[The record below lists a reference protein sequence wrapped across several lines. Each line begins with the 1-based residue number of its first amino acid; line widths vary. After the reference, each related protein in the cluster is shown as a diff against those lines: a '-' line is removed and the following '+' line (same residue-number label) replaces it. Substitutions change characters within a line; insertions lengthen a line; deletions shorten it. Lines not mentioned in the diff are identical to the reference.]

1 MPAPLVCT
9 DKLRILKRQR
19 SIESFRMLPIGL
31 GLLIVASQVFNA
43 AEPLFGQDAA
53 ATVTE
58 TAPNYAA
65 TLKPFLETH
74 CATCH
79 LNGESEAGIDLSK
92 FEDGTSLLKDRMM
105 WERVA
110 EVITA
115 GTMPPEDAPKRPAN
129 EEVVAVCNAL
139 TQYYQ
144 FIDRTAKPD
153 PGRVTMRR
161 LNRVEYRNT
170 VRDLFG
176 LDFDPTE
183 EFPSDDIGHGFDNI
197 GDVLTISPLLMER
210 YLKAS
215 ESIATRVIV
224 EKPPPINRNHLQ
236 ARFTEPAAKEIPLDG
251 SFRVLKSDGENGL
264 QTGPIFTGYK
274 FEDEGEYEFRARVFA
289 RAPEGQKVEMVI
301 LLQGN
306 KIPNPDS
313 DEALSIVAGELRK
326 PAKILHRAVVTGRT
340 PEKSEVIEVKL
351 PALVGRE
358 RILVGLVKPSAT
370 PQDSAVAAAET
381 SGEAKPAD
389 AVPGTEGAGDASST
403 ASPSTTEPSTEPA
416 VAEPKPAE
424 LLVEYL
430 SLKGPMDSRPA
441 THKQWLAHPTELQGI
456 ERNRH
461 IVARWLKKI
470 YRRPPTEPE
479 IEALATLALAEEQA
493 GASWEGSMQFAL
505 QAALSSPKFLF
516 RVELDDQPQSTETR
530 SIDSFALANR
540 LSYFLWSTMPDDR
553 LFELAEKGELEAKLD
568 GEIERMLKD
577 ERATSLVDQF
587 ALQWLQLQRL
597 DQIQPDRDMFPEF
610 NDDLRRSMKEETRLL
625 FLHILKEDRNILEV
639 VDANYTFLNER
650 LARFYGIRDDQG
662 NEDRMTSD
670 KKGEPIRGREFRLVQ
685 LPAGSSRGGLL
696 THASILT
703 VTSNPT
709 RTSPVKRG
717 RWVLEQVLGA
727 PPPPPPPDAPE
738 LPADAQAIASGSLR
752 QRLEMHRANPSCA
765 NCHDK
770 MDPIGF
776 AMENFDAVGRY
787 RTKDGAFDI
796 DTSGVLPDGSKFNDL
811 AELKQILKTRSRDVA
826 RCMAEKM
833 LIFAIGRG
841 LEFYDRPTVNK
852 IVESTE
858 ANGYRF
864 SSLVKA
870 IVASEPFRMRREME

>member
-1 MPAPLVCT
+1 MPAALVYADKRLTCQRRISADAYRHVGKMLVLLAVLISCT
-9 DKLRILKRQR
+9 AA
-19 SIESFRMLPIGL
+19 FNVV
-31 GLLIVASQVFNA
+31 VAQ
-43 AEPLFGQDAA
+43 
-53 ATVTE
+53 E
-58 TAPNYAA
+58 TAAVADTRATATAPESAPDYVAA
-65 TLKPFLETH
+65 LKPFLTTH
-74 CATCH
+74 CSACH
-79 LNGESEAGIDLSK
+79 LNGESEAGIDLSRY
-92 FEDGTSLLKDRMM
+92 EDSKSLLKDRMM
-105 WERVA
+105 WERVI

-115 GTMPPEDAPKRPAN
+115 GTMPPEDASQRPAN

-139 TQYYQ
+139 NAYYQ
-144 FIDRTAKPD
+144 YIDRTAKPD

-236 ARFTEPAAKEIPLDG
+236 ARFTEPAANEIPMDG

-289 RAPEGQKVEMVI
+289 RAPEGQTVEMVI
-301 LLQGN
+301 LLQGD
-306 KIPNPDS
+306 KIPEPDN
-313 DEALSIVAGELRK
+313 DETLSIVAGDIRK
-326 PAKILHRAVVTGRT
+326 PAKILHRAIVTGRT
-340 PEKSEVIEVKL
+340 PEKSEVIEVNLPKL
-351 PALVGRE
+351 AGRE
-358 RILVGLVKPSAT
+358 RILVGLVKPTST
-370 PQDSAVAAAET
+370 PQS
-381 SGEAKPAD
+381 
-389 AVPGTEGAGDASST
+389 
-403 ASPSTTEPSTEPA
+403 PA
-416 VAEPKPAE
+416 VASEGTPPVTSEPKPAE

-430 SLKGPMDSRPA
+430 SLKGPMDSRPLA
-441 THKQWLAHPTELQGI
+441 HKQWLAHPAELQGI

-461 IVARWLKKI
+461 IVQRWLRKI
-470 YRRPPTEPE
+470 YRRPPTDAEV
-479 IEALATLALAEEQA
+479 EALAGLALAEEQA
-493 GASWEGSMQFAL
+493 GSTWEGSMQFAL

-516 RVELDDQPQSTETR
+516 RVELDDQPQSTESR
-530 SIDSFALANR
+530 KIDQFALANR
-540 LSYFLWSTMPDDR
+540 LSFFLWSTMPDDR

-568 GEIERMLKD
+568 EEIDRMLKD

-597 DQIQPDRDMFPEF
+597 DQIQPDRDMFPDF
-610 NDDLRRSMKEETRLL
+610 NDELRRSMKEETRLL
-625 FLHILKEDRNILEV
+625 FLHILKEDRSILEV

-650 LARFYGIRDDQG
+650 LARFYGIRDDKG
-662 NEDRMTSD
+662 NEDQLDSGQ
-670 KKGEPIRGREFRLVQ
+670 KGEPIRGREFQFVQ

-738 LPADAQAIASGSLR
+738 LPADAQAVASGSLR
-752 QRLEMHRANPSCA
+752 QRLEIHRANPSCA

-776 AMENFDAVGRY
+776 AMENYDAVGRF

-796 DTSGVLPDGSKFNDL
+796 DSSGVLPDGSKFNNL
-811 AELKQILKTRSRDVA
+811 ADLKQILKKRSRDVA

-841 LEFYDRPTVNK
+841 VEFYDRPTVNK

-858 ANGYRF
+858 AKEYRF
-864 SSLVKA
+864 SALVKA

>member
-1 MPAPLVCT
+1 MPAALVYADKRLTCQRRISADAYRHVGKMLVLLAVLISCT
-9 DKLRILKRQR
+9 AA
-19 SIESFRMLPIGL
+19 FNVV
-31 GLLIVASQVFNA
+31 VAQ
-43 AEPLFGQDAA
+43 
-53 ATVTE
+53 E
-58 TAPNYAA
+58 TAAVADTTATATAPESAPDYVAA
-65 TLKPFLETH
+65 LKPFLTTH
-74 CATCH
+74 CSACH
-79 LNGESEAGIDLSK
+79 LNGESEAGIDLSRY
-92 FEDGTSLLKDRMM
+92 EDSKSLLKDRMM
-105 WERVA
+105 WERVI

-115 GTMPPEDAPKRPAN
+115 GTMPPEDASQRPAN

-139 TQYYQ
+139 NAYYQ
-144 FIDRTAKPD
+144 YIDRTAKPD

-236 ARFTEPAAKEIPLDG
+236 ARFTEPAANEIPMDG

-289 RAPEGQKVEMVI
+289 RAPEGQTVEMVI
-301 LLQGN
+301 LLQGD
-306 KIPNPDS
+306 KIPDPDN
-313 DEALSIVAGELRK
+313 DETLSIVAGDIRK
-326 PAKILHRAVVTGRT
+326 PAKILHRAIVTGRT
-340 PEKSEVIEVKL
+340 PEKSEVIEVNLPKL
-351 PALVGRE
+351 AGRE
-358 RILVGLVKPSAT
+358 RILVGLVKPTST
-370 PQDSAVAAAET
+370 PQS
-381 SGEAKPAD
+381 
-389 AVPGTEGAGDASST
+389 
-403 ASPSTTEPSTEPA
+403 PA
-416 VAEPKPAE
+416 VASEGTPPVTSEPKPAE

-430 SLKGPMDSRPA
+430 SLKGPMDSRPLA
-441 THKQWLAHPTELQGI
+441 HKQWLAHPAELQGI

-461 IVARWLKKI
+461 IVQRWLRKI
-470 YRRPPTEPE
+470 YRRPPTDAEV
-479 IEALATLALAEEQA
+479 EALAGLALAEEQA
-493 GASWEGSMQFAL
+493 GSTWEGSMQFAL

-516 RVELDDQPQSTETR
+516 RVELDDQPQSTESR
-530 SIDSFALANR
+530 KIDQFALANR
-540 LSYFLWSTMPDDR
+540 LSFFLWSTMPDDR

-568 GEIERMLKD
+568 EEIDRMLKD

-597 DQIQPDRDMFPEF
+597 DQIQPDRDMFPDF
-610 NDDLRRSMKEETRLL
+610 NDELRRSMKEETRLL
-625 FLHILKEDRNILEV
+625 FLHILKEDRSILEV

-650 LARFYGIRDDQG
+650 LARFYGIRDDKG
-662 NEDRMTSD
+662 NEDQLDSGQ
-670 KKGEPIRGREFRLVQ
+670 KGEPIRGREFQFVQ

-738 LPADAQAIASGSLR
+738 LPADAQAVASGSLR
-752 QRLEMHRANPSCA
+752 QRLEIHRANPSCA

-776 AMENFDAVGRY
+776 AMENYDAVGRF

-796 DTSGVLPDGSKFNDL
+796 DSSGVLPDGSKFNNL
-811 AELKQILKTRSRDVA
+811 ADLKQILKKRSRDVA

-841 LEFYDRPTVNK
+841 VEFYDRPTVNK

-858 ANGYRF
+858 AKEYRF
-864 SSLVKA
+864 SALVKA

>member
-1 MPAPLVCT
+1 MSAPLGYA
-9 DKLRILKRQR
+9 DKLVTFQRWLAIDSKRLPAVVCCMLAVSTLLVSSHHHLGAQD
-19 SIESFRMLPIGL
+19 SPVVSSVPSSTAESG
-31 GLLIVASQVFNA
+31 AA
-43 AEPLFGQDAA
+43 AE
-53 ATVTE
+53 V
-58 TAPNYAA
+58 APDYVG
-65 TLKPFLETH
+65 TLKPFLTAH
-74 CATCH
+74 CASCH
-79 LNGESEAGIDLSK
+79 LNGEAEAGIDLAR
-92 FEDGTSLLKDRMM
+92 FEDATSLLKDRMM
-105 WERVA
+105 WERVV

-115 GTMPPEDAPKRPAN
+115 GTMPPEDAPNRPAN

-144 FIDRTAKPD
+144 FVDRTAKPD

-236 ARFTEPAAKEIPLDG
+236 ARFTEPAAKDIPLDG

-301 LLQGN
+301 LLQGD
-306 KIPNPDS
+306 KIPDPDGE
-313 DEALSIVAGELRK
+313 EALSIVAGEVRK

-351 PALVGRE
+351 PMLAGRE

-370 PQDSAVAAAET
+370 PQDPVPTEAVKADEAAPTAEVSAT
-381 SGEAKPAD
+381 EAIIAD
-389 AVPGTEGAGDASST
+389 T
-403 ASPSTTEPSTEPA
+403 ATLE
-416 VAEPKPAE
+416 VKPAE

-430 SLKGPMDSRPA
+430 SLKGPMDSRPLA
-441 THKQWLAHPTELQGI
+441 HKQWLAHPAELQGI

-461 IVARWLKKI
+461 LVTRWLKKI
-470 YRRPPTEPE
+470 YRRPPTDQEV
-479 IEALATLALAEEQA
+479 EALAALALAEEQA
-493 GASWEGSMQFAL
+493 GTTWEGSMQFAL

-516 RVELDDQPQSTETR
+516 RVELDDQPQSQESR
-530 SIDSFALANR
+530 AIDQFALANR
-540 LSYFLWSTMPDDR
+540 LSYFLWSTMPDER
-553 LFELAEKGELEAKLD
+553 LFELAEKGELESKID
-568 GEIERMLKD
+568 QEIERMLKD
-577 ERATSLVDQF
+577 ERASSLVDQF

-597 DQIQPDRDMFPEF
+597 DQIQPDRDMFPDF
-610 NDDLRRSMKEETRLL
+610 NDELRRAMKEETRLL
-625 FLHILKEDRNILEV
+625 FLHIMKEDRSILEV

-650 LARFYGIRDDQG
+650 LARFYGIRDDRG
-662 NEDRMTSD
+662 NEDGMSSEQ
-670 KKGEPIRGREFRLVQ
+670 KGEPIKGRDFRLVT
-685 LPAGSSRGGLL
+685 LPSGSTRGGLL
-696 THASILT
+696 THGSVLT

-727 PPPPPPPDAPE
+727 PPPPAPPDVPE
-738 LPADAQAIASGSLR
+738 LPVDDKAVASGSLR
-752 QRLEMHRANPSCA
+752 QRLEVHRANPSCA

-776 AMENFDAVGRY
+776 AMENYDAVGRF
-787 RTKDGAFDI
+787 RTKDGAFDV
-796 DTSGVLPDGSKFNDL
+796 DASGVLPDGSKFSNL
-811 AELKQILKTRSRDVA
+811 SELKQILKNRSRDVA

-841 LEFYDRPTVNK
+841 AEFYDRPAITK

-864 SSLVKA
+864 SALVKA

>member
-1 MPAPLVCT
+1 MPASLVSTNKRIT
-9 DKLRILKRQR
+9 DKRITDKRPTIEPIQR
-19 SIESFRMLPIGL
+19 LVFGL
-31 GLLIVASQVFNA
+31 CGLLAFCALAGSSSSR
-43 AEPLFGQDAA
+43 
-53 ATVTE
+53 VTAQE
-58 TAPNYAA
+58 TAPDYANV
-65 TLKPFLETH
+65 LKPFLTTH
-74 CATCH
+74 CADCH
-79 LNGESEAGIDLSK
+79 LQGEAEAGIDLSR
-92 FEDGTSLLKDRMM
+92 FEDAKSLLKDRMM
-105 WERVA
+105 WERVV

-115 GTMPPEDAPKRPAN
+115 GTMPPEDAPKRPTNAEVIAVGKAI
-129 EEVVAVCNAL
+129 EE
-139 TQYYQ
+139 YYH
-144 FIDRTAKPD
+144 FVDRTAKPD

-224 EKPPPINRNHLQ
+224 DKPPPISRNHLQ
-236 ARFTEPAAKEIPLDG
+236 ARFTEPAAQEIPLDG

-274 FEDEGEYEFRARVFA
+274 FEDEGEYEFRARLFA
-289 RAPEGQKVEMVI
+289 RAPEGQAVEFVV
-301 LLQGN
+301 LLQGD
-306 KIPNPDS
+306 KLAEPDS
-313 DEALSIVAGELRK
+313 DEALSIVAGEVRK
-326 PAKILHRAVVTGRT
+326 PAKILHRAVVKGRT
-340 PEKSEVIEVKL
+340 PEKSEVIEVSLPKL
-351 PALVGRE
+351 AGRE

-370 PQDSAVAAAET
+370 PQDPVAPQAPVA
-381 SGEAKPAD
+381 PQ
-389 AVPGTEGAGDASST
+389 
-403 ASPSTTEPSTEPA
+403 EPA
-416 VAEPKPAE
+416 ASQNPPAVQDPAGTQEAKPAE

-430 SLKGPMDSRPA
+430 SLKGPMDSRPLA
-441 THKQWLAHPTELQGI
+441 HKQWLAHPAELQGI

-461 IVARWLKKI
+461 VVTRWLKKI
-470 YRRPPTEPE
+470 YRRPPTEQE
-479 IEALATLALAEEQA
+479 VEALASLALSEEQA
-493 GASWEGSMQFAL
+493 GTTWEGSMQFAL

-516 RVELDDQPQSTETR
+516 RVELDDQPQSTESR
-530 SIDSFALANR
+530 AIDSFALANR

-553 LFELAEKGELEAKLD
+553 LFELAEKGELESKID
-568 GEIERMLKD
+568 QEIERMLKD
-577 ERATSLVDQF
+577 ERASSLVDQF

-597 DQIQPDRDMFPEF
+597 DQIQPDRDMFPDF
-610 NDDLRRSMKEETRLL
+610 NDELRRAMKEETRLL
-625 FLHILKEDRNILEV
+625 FLHIMKEDRSILEV

-650 LARFYGIRDDQG
+650 LARFYGIRDDRG
-662 NEDRMTSD
+662 NEDGMSSEQ
-670 KKGEPIRGREFRLVQ
+670 KGEPIKGRDFRLVT
-685 LPAGSSRGGLL
+685 LPSGSTRGGLL
-696 THASILT
+696 THASVLT

-727 PPPPPPPDAPE
+727 PPPPAPPDVPE
-738 LPADAQAIASGSLR
+738 LPVDDKAVASGSLR
-752 QRLEMHRANPSCA
+752 QRLEVHRANPSCA

-776 AMENFDAVGRY
+776 AMENYDAVGRF
-787 RTKDGAFDI
+787 RTKDGAFDV
-796 DTSGVLPDGSKFNDL
+796 DASGVLPDGSKFSNL
-811 AELKQILKTRSRDVA
+811 SELKQILKNRSRDVA

-841 LEFYDRPTVNK
+841 AEFYDRPAITK

-858 ANGYRF
+858 ANEYRF
-864 SSLVKA
+864 SALVKA

>member
-19 SIESFRMLPIGL
+19 PIESFRMLPIGL
-31 GLLIVASQVFNA
+31 GLLIVVSQVFNA
-43 AEPLFGQDAA
+43 AEPLFGQDTA

-58 TAPNYAA
+58 AAPDYVA
-65 TLKPFLETH
+65 TLKPFLEAH
-74 CATCH
+74 CASCH

-92 FEDGTSLLKDRMM
+92 FEDRTSLLKDRMM

-115 GTMPPEDAPKRPAN
+115 GTMPPEDAPKRPPN

-301 LLQGN
+301 LLQGD

-381 SGEAKPAD
+381 SGEA
-389 AVPGTEGAGDASST
+389 
-403 ASPSTTEPSTEPA
+403 
-416 VAEPKPAE
+416 KPAE

-568 GEIERMLKD
+568 EEIERMLKD

-662 NEDRMTSD
+662 NEDRLTSD

>member
-9 DKLRILKRQR
+9 DKLRILERER
-19 SIESFRMLPIGL
+19 RVELFRMLPIGL
-31 GLLIVASQVFNA
+31 GLLIVVSQVFDA
-43 AEPLFGQDAA
+43 ADPLLGQDAA

-236 ARFTEPAAKEIPLDG
+236 ARFTEPAAKEIPMDG

-264 QTGPIFTGYK
+264 QAGPIFTGYK
-274 FEDEGEYEFRARVFA
+274 FEDDGEYEFRARVFA
-289 RAPEGQKVEMVI
+289 RAPEGQTVEMVI
-301 LLQGN
+301 LLQGD
-306 KIPNPDS
+306 KISNPDS

-326 PAKILHRAVVTGRT
+326 PAKILHRAVITGRT

-351 PALVGRE
+351 PALAGRE
-358 RILVGLVKPSAT
+358 RIMVGLVKPSAT
-370 PQDSAVAAAET
+370 PQDSATAAA
-381 SGEAKPAD
+381 
-389 AVPGTEGAGDASST
+389 VAS
-403 ASPSTTEPSTEPA
+403 
-416 VAEPKPAE
+416 AEVKPAE

-441 THKQWLAHPTELQGI
+441 THKLWLAHPTELQGI

-493 GASWEGSMQFAL
+493 GVSWEGSMQFAL

-516 RVELDDQPQSTETR
+516 RVELDDQPQSRETR

-568 GEIERMLKD
+568 EEIERMLKD

-662 NEDRMTSD
+662 NEDRVTSD

-685 LPAGSSRGGLL
+685 LPVGSSRGGLL

-796 DTSGVLPDGSKFNDL
+796 DTSGVLPDGSKFNNL

>member
-1 MPAPLVCT
+1 MPAPLVSA
-9 DKLRILKRQR
+9 DKHLTCQRRISAEECRHVGKLWV
-19 SIESFRMLPIGL
+19 
-31 GLLIVASQVFNA
+31 LLAILIPFTAAFDVVVAQ
-43 AEPLFGQDAA
+43 
-53 ATVTE
+53 E
-58 TAPNYAA
+58 TAAVADTTPTNTAPESAPDYVAA
-65 TLKPFLETH
+65 LKPFLTTH
-74 CATCH
+74 CSACH
-79 LNGESEAGIDLSK
+79 LNGEAEAGIDLSRY
-92 FEDGTSLLKDRMM
+92 EDNKSLLKDRMM
-105 WERVA
+105 WERVI

-115 GTMPPEDAPKRPAN
+115 GTMPPEDASQRPAN

-139 TQYYQ
+139 NAYYQ
-144 FIDRTAKPD
+144 YIDRTAKPD

-236 ARFTEPAAKEIPLDG
+236 ARFTEPAAQEIPMDG

-289 RAPEGQKVEMVI
+289 RAPEGQTVEMVI
-301 LLQGN
+301 LLQGD
-306 KIPNPDS
+306 KIPDPDN
-313 DEALSIVAGELRK
+313 DETLSIVAGDIRK
-326 PAKILHRAVVTGRT
+326 PAKILHRAIVTGRT
-340 PEKSEVIEVKL
+340 PEKSEVIEVNL
-351 PALVGRE
+351 PKLVGRE
-358 RILVGLVKPSAT
+358 RILVGLVKPTAT
-370 PQDSAVAAAET
+370 PQNPPVAQ
-381 SGEAKPAD
+381 
-389 AVPGTEGAGDASST
+389 EGA
-403 ASPSTTEPSTEPA
+403 PPA
-416 VAEPKPAE
+416 AIEPKPAE

-430 SLKGPMDSRPA
+430 SLKGPMDSRPLA
-441 THKQWLAHPTELQGI
+441 HKQWLAHPAELQGI

-461 IVARWLKKI
+461 IVQRWLKKI
-470 YRRPPTEPE
+470 YRRLPTEAE
-479 IEALATLALAEEQA
+479 VEALAGLALAEEQA
-493 GASWEGSMQFAL
+493 GSTWEGSMQFAL

-516 RVELDDQPQSTETR
+516 RVELDDQPQSTESR
-530 SIDSFALANR
+530 KIDQFALANR
-540 LSYFLWSTMPDDR
+540 LSFFLWSTMPDDR

-568 GEIERMLKD
+568 EEIERMLKD

-597 DQIQPDRDMFPEF
+597 DQIQPDRDMFPDF
-610 NDDLRRSMKEETRLL
+610 NDELRRSMKEETRLL
-625 FLHILKEDRNILEV
+625 FLHILKEDRSILEV

-650 LARFYGIRDDQG
+650 LARFYGIRDDKG
-662 NEDRMTSD
+662 NEDQLDSGQ
-670 KKGEPIRGREFRLVQ
+670 KGEPIRGRDFQFVQ

-738 LPADAQAIASGSLR
+738 LPADAQAVASGSLR
-752 QRLEMHRANPSCA
+752 QRLEIHRANPSCA

-776 AMENFDAVGRY
+776 AMENYDAVGRF
-787 RTKDGAFDI
+787 RTKDGTFDI
-796 DTSGVLPDGSKFNDL
+796 DSSGVLPDGSKFNNL
-811 AELKQILKTRSRDVA
+811 ADLKQILKKRSRDVA

-841 LEFYDRPTVNK
+841 VEFYDRPTVNK

-858 ANGYRF
+858 AKEYRF
-864 SSLVKA
+864 SALVKA

>member
-1 MPAPLVCT
+1 MSAPLGYA
-9 DKLRILKRQR
+9 DKLVTIHRWLAIDSNRLPA
-19 SIESFRMLPIGL
+19 IVCCMLAVTTLMVSSRNLVVAQETP
-31 GLLIVASQVFNA
+31 VASVETNSNA
-43 AEPLFGQDAA
+43 GPA
-53 ATVTE
+53 ATTE
-58 TAPNYAA
+58 AAPDYAG
-65 TLKPFLETH
+65 TLKPFLTTH
-74 CATCH
+74 CASCH
-79 LNGESEAGIDLSK
+79 LNGEAEAGIDLSR
-92 FEDGTSLLKDRMM
+92 FEDAKSLLKDRLM

-115 GTMPPEDAPKRPAN
+115 GTMPPEDATKRPAN

-224 EKPPPINRNHLQ
+224 EKPPPVNRNHLQ

-301 LLQGN
+301 LLQGE
-306 KIPNPDS
+306 KISEADS
-313 DEALSIVAGELRK
+313 DEALSIVVGEVRK
-326 PAKILHRAVVTGRT
+326 SAKILHRAVVTGRT

-351 PALVGRE
+351 PKLVGRE

-370 PQDSAVAAAET
+370 PQEPATTEAVTADAAAPPA
-381 SGEAKPAD
+381 EASATEAVIAD
-389 AVPGTEGAGDASST
+389 AATLEV
-403 ASPSTTEPSTEPA
+403 
-416 VAEPKPAE
+416 KPAE

-430 SLKGPMDSRPA
+430 SLKGPMDSRPLA
-441 THKQWLAHPTELQGI
+441 HKQWLAHPAELQGI

-461 IVARWLKKI
+461 LVTRWLKKI
-470 YRRPPTEPE
+470 YRRPPTDQEV
-479 IEALATLALAEEQA
+479 EALASLALAEEQA
-493 GASWEGSMQFAL
+493 GTTWEGSMQFAL

-516 RVELDDQPQSTETR
+516 RVELDDQPQSHESR
-530 SIDSFALANR
+530 AIDQFALANR
-540 LSYFLWSTMPDDR
+540 LSYFLWSTMPDER

-568 GEIERMLKD
+568 EEIQRMLKD
-577 ERATSLVDQF
+577 DRATSLVDQF

-597 DQIQPDRDMFPEF
+597 DQVQPDRDMFPDF
-610 NDDLRRSMKEETRLL
+610 NDELRRAMKEETRLL
-625 FLHILKEDRNILEV
+625 FLHILKEDRSILEV
-639 VDANYTFLNER
+639 VDASYTFLNER
-650 LARFYGIRDDQG
+650 LARFYGIRDDRG
-662 NEDRMTSD
+662 NED
-670 KKGEPIRGREFRLVQ
+670 KVNGEQKGEPIQGRDFRLVQ
-685 LPAGSSRGGLL
+685 LPAGSTRGGLL

-727 PPPPPPPDAPE
+727 PPPPPPPDAPQ
-738 LPADAQAIASGSLR
+738 LPVDAQAVASGSLR
-752 QRLEMHRANPSCA
+752 QRLEIHRANPSCA

-776 AMENFDAVGRY
+776 ALENYDAVGRF

-796 DTSGVLPDGSKFNDL
+796 DASGVLPDGSKFNNLPD
-811 AELKQILKTRSRDVA
+811 LKQILKNRSRDVA

-841 LEFYDRPTVNK
+841 VEFYDRPTINK

-864 SSLVKA
+864 SALVKA